1 MALDEVFLML
11 DDVMLN
17 ALILTFIILS
27 VMAPFQVNKL
37 SLMFV
42 SKSWV
47 VYPLVTKIE
56 KAKNNKQTN
65 ASTYSVDKPVFLV
78 YCKPCLCGWTNNS
91 HG

>member
-11 DDVMLN
+11 SDVMLN
-17 ALILTFIILS
+17 AIILTFIILS
-27 VMAPFQVNKL
+27 IVAPFQANKP

-42 SKSWV
+42 GKSWV

-78 YCKPCLCGWTNNS
+78 IASLV
-91 HG
+91 